1 MSKVLNDLVDSNS
14 EASLLRSAIVGMK
27 SSENEKEIK
36 IQAIKAEKNLL
47 ILKVEKLEAVRDNHK
62 VEKRLGEANRIF

>member
-1 MSKVLNDLVDSNS
+1 M
-14 EASLLRSAIVGMK
+14 RSAIVGMK